1 MHRYLRGDL
10 PLTVEFWY
18 RIILLLIFIVYV
30 AHYFTVELNIS
41 SYVRV
46 LICWVDDCWGASI
59 SRDSWGWAN
68 IGVLLLH
75 YPLLTAFRSP
85 LLNVGTLLW
94 SALRHK
100 IVSTILMNN
109 IVAAGWTRVLRCL
122 LLLALYL
129 RIILLPAALRF
140 VPRIYVLM
148 VLMLGWHVYTV
159 SIRTYYTNALLL
171 HAIVQA
177 CDWLILSTI
186 GLTAVSGHL
195 IWTFSSGDDG
205 GFSCDTH
212 ALALAEC
219 SAHSPILGARAAQV
233 ASRWAGSH
241 LFAVDLLLVV

>member
-1 MHRYLRGDL
+1 MHRYLRWHL
-10 PLTVEFWY
+10 SLTVEFWY

-46 LICWVDDCWGASI
+46 LICWVDSCLGASI
-59 SRDSWGWAN
+59 SRDPWGWAN

-85 LLNVGTLLW
+85 LLTVGTLLW
-94 SALRHK
+94 SAFWHE
-100 IVSTILMNN
+100 IVSTILLNN
-109 IVAAGWTRVLRCL
+109 VVAAGWNGVLRCL
-122 LLLALYL
+122 LLLALHI

-140 VPRIYVLM
+140 VPSIYVLM
-148 VLMLGWHVYTV
+148 VLMLGWHVYTM

-171 HAIVQA
+171 HAIVLA
-177 CDWLILSTI
+177 CNGLILTTV

-195 IWTFSSGDDG
+195 IWTFSGGDDG
-205 GFSCDTH
+205 GFSRDAH
-212 ALALAEC
+212 ALALAER
-219 SAHSPILGARAAQV
+219 SAHSPIVGTRAAQV